1 MFSRERHSSEPSP
14 LLKTSGRLLV
24 FTQIWRLT
32 SPANPLR
39 LQKTERSWMTML
51 EMSGDVEQK
60 TEEPGTGRRKNA
72 EPSAERTRWS
82 RFLGVLEI
90 WIELRQCPQGSQ
102 EDSLSSAVEP
112 GRGERES
119 CPLDTLRKERE
130 SAAAP
135 LPPLDTSSLARE
147 SREREEAARCIV

>member
-1 MFSRERHSSEPSP
+1 LEVNLTCKPVTITKDRTF
-14 LLKTSGRLLV
+14 LV
-24 FTQIWRLT
+24 
-32 SPANPLR
+32 
-39 LQKTERSWMTML
+39 TML
-51 EMSGDVEQK
+51 KMSGDVEQK
-60 TEEPGTGRRKNA
+60 NEGARDGPPKKRRTVGRT
-72 EPSAERTRWS
+72 STRWS

-135 LPPLDTSSLARE
+135 LPPLDTSSLERAE
-147 SREREEAARCIV
+147 RERRLPAASSDDGSRL